1 MILKSIATIL
11 HDPKADFGALEYA
24 IQVARKWEAHLHIVV
39 AGVNRVDPDVYYVGA
54 QPIDIRTNYEQASA
68 DATAVEKKLRARL
81 DAEDIKWDV
90 QTVTLMAAGIGPFLS
105 SHMRFFD
112 LMVLPLPYE
121 DGRSQIDVSVFEGCI
136 FGARLPAIVVPKD
149 FAGNPP
155 QDHILM
161 AWDNSPEALAAARAA
176 RPIASAVD
184 LTEIC
189 IINPT
194 PVGDDRSDPG
204 GDLARYLARYDANV
218 KVTVSAKLK
227 FDVATQ
233 LVQIANEKGADL
245 VVMGAYGHS
254 RLREAILGGA
264 TRTMLRQAK
273 VPVLLAH

>member
-1 MILKSIATIL
+1 
-11 HDPKADFGALEYA
+11 
-24 IQVARKWEAHLHIVV
+24 
-39 AGVNRVDPDVYYVGA
+39 
-54 QPIDIRTNYEQASA
+54 
-68 DATAVEKKLRARL
+68 
-81 DAEDIKWDV
+81 
-90 QTVTLMAAGIGPFLS
+90 MAAGIGPFLS

-136 FGARLPAIVVPKD
+136 FD